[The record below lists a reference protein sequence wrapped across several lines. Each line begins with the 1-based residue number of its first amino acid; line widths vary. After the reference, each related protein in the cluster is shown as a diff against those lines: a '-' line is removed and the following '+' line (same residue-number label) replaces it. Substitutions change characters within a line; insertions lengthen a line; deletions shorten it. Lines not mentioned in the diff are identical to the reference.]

1 MSLQSSRFPVV
12 LDSCVLYPMY
22 LRDTLLRVAE
32 AGLYRVHWS
41 QEILDG
47 ALRNLVA
54 NQKMQ
59 IQQVN
64 RLEVQINRAF
74 PDAMLNV
81 TDRLIPCMDK
91 YEGDRHVLAAALI
104 AKAHVIVTENIK
116 HFPAV
121 VLSQYQVEAQ
131 SADQFLTYLHDL
143 FPQEI
148 RQVLQ
153 TQANDL
159 KKPPMSVTDLLN
171 ILKTSV
177 PNFVSRLN

>member
-22 LRDTLLRVAE
+22 LRDTLLRADE

-81 TDRLIPCMDK
+81 TDRLIPYMDNH
-91 YEGDRHVLAAALI
+91 EGDRHVLAAALI
-104 AKAHVIVTENIK
+104 AKAHVIVTENLK

-153 TQANDL
+153 TQASDL
-159 KKPPMSVTDLLN
+159 KKPPLSVTDLLN
-171 ILKTSV
+171 VLKTSV
-177 PNFVSRLN
+177 PNFVGRFN

>member
-1 MSLQSSRFPVV
+1 
-12 LDSCVLYPMY
+12 MY
-22 LRDTLLRVAE
+22 LRDTLLRAAE

-47 ALRNLVA
+47 ELRNLVA

-64 RLEVQINRAF
+64 RLEMQINRAF
-74 PDAMLNV
+74 PDEMLNV
-81 TDRLIPCMDK
+81 TDRLIPRMDNH
-91 YEGDRHVLAAALI
+91 EGDRHVLAAALI
-104 AKAHVIVTENIK
+104 AKAHVIVTENLK
-116 HFPAV
+116 QFPGV

-131 SADQFLTYLHDL
+131 NADQFLTYLHDL

-153 TQANDL
+153 NQASDL

-171 ILKTSV
+171 VLKTSV